1 MKGVS
6 TIIATVLLLAI
17 TVLISLI
24 VSTSLTQ
31 LTKEQASTVATKT
44 SQAVN
49 CTSSD
54 LNIETVYISPSP
66 ISEGRVTIRN
76 SGQINENIVS
86 AKMFNKTG
94 IEAAAIT
101 SFPIALAK
109 GSLTTV
115 VFNTTTNVTCSSFS
129 QVVVSTECITER
141 FDSTPKNC

>member
-31 LTKEQASTVATKT
+31 LTKEQASTVSTKT
-44 SQAVN
+44 TQAVN

-54 LNIETVYISPSP
+54 ISVEAVYIDNAVN
-66 ISEGRVTIRN
+66 ISRVTVRN

-94 IEAAAIT
+94 NEAAST
-101 SFPIALAK
+101 NTYPIALSK
-109 GSLTTV
+109 GSLTTLN
-115 VFNTTTNVTCSSFS
+115 FNTTGNVTCTSFS
-129 QVVVSTECITER
+129 QVLVSTECITTA
-141 FDSTPKNC
+141 FTSTPKNC